1 MIGRSNWPI
10 KPRIGLVL
18 LVALAV
24 LLQACGSS
32 GSEYLS
38 VGDQAPDFTLS
49 SVSGGEVTLADYAGE
64 QPVLLYFSMAD
75 G

>member
-1 MIGRSNWPI
+1 MSGRRNWFNRS
-10 KPRIGLVL
+10 RIGLVL

-24 LLQACGSS
+24 FLQACCSS
-32 GSEYLS
+32 GPEYLS
-38 VGDQAPDFTLS
+38 VGDQAPDFTLPT
-49 SVSGGEVTLADYAGE
+49 VSGGEVNLADYAGE